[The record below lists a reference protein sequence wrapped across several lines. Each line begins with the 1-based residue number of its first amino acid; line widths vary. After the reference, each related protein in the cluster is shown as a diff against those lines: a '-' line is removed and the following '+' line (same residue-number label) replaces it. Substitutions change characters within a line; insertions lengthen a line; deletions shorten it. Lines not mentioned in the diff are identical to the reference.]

1 MNKPYLSIV
10 SPVYGAEKI
19 VDELVKRIVEE
30 SAKVTDNFEVILVED
45 GSPDNCW
52 EKIQQNC
59 AADKRVKGI
68 KLSRNFGQHNAI
80 SAGLETSKGQF
91 IIIMDCDL
99 QDNPKDFKLLLD
111 KANEGFDT
119 VFTRRIDRKHS
130 FIKKHLSRY
139 YNKLFKLISKKEFS
153 LDNGSLYLINR
164 KVVDIIINLK
174 EKPILMGQVI
184 RWVGFEIGF
193 IEVKH
198 NVRLEGNSSYSLS
211 KLLSMVWDGWIS
223 NSDRLLRIVIYIGI
237 VISFFSFLFGLSIIF
252 LKFYRGFAVGWSS
265 IIVTILFSTGLILIS
280 LGILGLYVGKIFEQ
294 TKDRPLF
301 IIDKK
306 LNCND

>member
-19 VDELVKRIVEE
+19 VDELVKRIIYE
-30 SAKVTDNFEVILVED
+30 SAKVADNFEVILVED

-52 EKIQQNC
+52 EKIKQNC
-59 AADKRVKGI
+59 AKDYRVKGI
-68 KLSRNFGQHNAI
+68 KLSRNFGQHYAV
-80 SAGLETSKGQF
+80 SAGLEASQGQY
-91 IIIMDCDL
+91 IIVMDCDL
-99 QDNPKDFKLLLD
+99 QDNPNDFKLLLD

-119 VFTRRIDRKHS
+119 VFTRRIERKHS
-130 FIKKHLSRY
+130 FIKKKLS
-139 YNKLFKLISKKEFS
+139 KLYKSLFQLLSNKEFS
-153 LDNGSLYLINR
+153 LDHGSLYLVNR
-164 KVVDIIINLK
+164 KVVDTIIKLRDN
-174 EKPILMGQVI
+174 PRLMGQVI
-184 RWVGFEIGF
+184 RWVGFDIGY

-198 NVRLEGNSSYSLS
+198 NERFVGKSTYSIS
-211 KLLSMVWDGWIS
+211 KLLLMVWDGWIS
-223 NSDRLLRIVIYIGI
+223 NSDRLLRIVIYSGI
-237 VISFFSFLFGLSIIF
+237 VISFFSFLFGLLIIF
-252 LKFYRGFAVGWSS
+252 LKFHRGFSVGWSS

-306 LNCND
+306 LNFND

>member
-1 MNKPYLSIV
+1 MNKPFLSIV

-30 SAKVTDNFEVILVED
+30 SAKVTNSFEVILVED

-52 EKIQQNC
+52 ERIQENC
-59 AADKRVKGI
+59 AADNRVKGI

-80 SAGLETSKGQF
+80 SAGLESSKGQF
-91 IIIMDCDL
+91 IIVMDCDL

-130 FIKKHLSRY
+130 FIKKYLSIY
-139 YNKLFKLISKKEFS
+139 YNKLFKLLSNKEFS

-164 KVVDIIINLK
+164 KVVDIIIKLK
-174 EKPILMGQVI
+174 EKPILMTQVI

-198 NVRLEGNSSYSLS
+198 NERFEGKSSYSLS

-223 NSDRLLRIVIYIGI
+223 YSDRLLRIIIYIGL
-237 VISFFSFLFGLSIIF
+237 VISFFSFLFGILIIL
-252 LKFYRGFAVGWSS
+252 LKFYKGFASGWSS

-306 LNCND
+306 LNLND

>member
-19 VDELVKRIVEE
+19 VNELVKRILEE
-30 SAKVTDNFEVILVED
+30 AANITNDFEVILVED

-52 EKIQQNC
+52 ERIQENC

-91 IIIMDCDL
+91 IIVMDCDL

-111 KANEGFDT
+111 KAYEGFDT

-130 FIKKHLSRY
+130 FIKKNLSLY
-139 YNKLFKLISKKEFS
+139 YNKLFKLVSKKEFS

-174 EKPILMGQVI
+174 EKPILMAQVI

-198 NVRLEGNSSYSLS
+198 NERFEGKSSYSLS
-211 KLLSMVWDGWIS
+211 KLMSMVWDGWIS
-223 NSDRLLRIVIYIGI
+223 NSDRLLRIVIYSGI

-265 IIVTILFSTGLILIS
+265 IIVTILFSTGLILMG
-280 LGILGLYVGKIFEQ
+280 LGIVGLYVGKIFEQ

-301 IIDKK
+301 IVDEKVN
-306 LNCND
+306 LN

>member
-19 VDELVKRIVEE
+19 VNELVKRIIEE
-30 SAKVTDNFEVILVED
+30 AANITNDFEVILVED

-52 EKIQQNC
+52 QQIQNNC
-59 AADKRVKGI
+59 AADNRVKGI

-80 SAGLETSKGQF
+80 SAGLESSKGQF
-91 IIIMDCDL
+91 IIVMDCDL
-99 QDNPKDFKLLLD
+99 QDNPKDFKPLLD

-130 FIKKHLSRY
+130 FIKKYLSIY
-139 YNKLFKLISKKEFS
+139 YNKLFKLLSNKEFS

-164 KVVDIIINLK
+164 KVVDIIIKLK
-174 EKPILMGQVI
+174 DKPILMTQVI

-198 NVRLEGNSSYSLS
+198 NERFEGKSSYSLS

-223 NSDRLLRIVIYIGI
+223 YSDRLLRIIIYIGL
-237 VISFFSFLFGLSIIF
+237 VISFFSFLFGILIIL
-252 LKFYRGFAVGWSS
+252 LKFYKGFASGWSS

-306 LNCND
+306 LNFSD